1 MFKADKAVPLVAAS
15 VFVVLWLWMA
25 MVLLTGCTPDPEAEL
40 QARPHSAVPDFPL
53 PGGFSLVEKQSRSRS
68 RGNWRTVDYLYK
80 GGEDKF
86 AVIRFY
92 EKQMP
97 ASGWRLMD
105 KRFVQGRATLN
116 YIKDNEIC
124 VLSVYESGYQT
135 CVHVDISP
143 RGAVAP
149 ARGASNEMKK
159 PSK

>member
-1 MFKADKAVPLVAAS
+1 MLKADKAVPLAAAC

-25 MVLLTGCTPDPEAEL
+25 MVLLAGCTPDPKAEL
-40 QARPHSAVPDFPL
+40 QARPHSAVPDVPL

-80 GGEDKF
+80 GSVNKF

-97 ASGWRLMD
+97 ASGWQLMD

-124 VLSVYESGYQT
+124 VLSVYEAGYQT

-143 RGAVAP
+143 RGPVP
-149 ARGASNEMKK
+149 AGRGAPNETKK
-159 PSK
+159 TSP